1 MPLSEYE
8 QRVLDQMERQ
18 LTSDDPGLVT
28 SLSSTRRG
36 SGVRY
41 LLAAIGII
49 VGIGLLIL
57 GVAQSQPVIGVVG
70 FAIMFLAV
78 VYAFTK
84 PAAAKSTAGPIGSI
98 GPDGRLK
105 PAPRKKKSAGAKPF
119 MAKLEERWDRRRD
132 QGL

>member
-18 LTSDDPGLVT
+18 LTSDDPELVT
-28 SLSSTRRG
+28 SLSTTRRG
-36 SGVRY
+36 SSVRY
-41 LLAAIGII
+41 LLAAIGI
-49 VGIGLLIL
+49 VAGIGLLIV
-57 GVAQSQPVIGVVG
+57 GVAQSQPIIGVIG

-78 VYAFTK
+78 AYALTK
-84 PAAAKSTAGPIGSI
+84 PPAVKPGAGPIGSI

-105 PAPRKKKSAGAKPF
+105 PAAGKKKPSGSKSF
-119 MAKLEERWDRRRD
+119 MAKLEERWDHRRD

>member
-18 LTSDDPGLVT
+18 LTSDDPELVT
-28 SLSSTRRG
+28 SLSSGQRG
-36 SGVRY
+36 SSVRY

-49 VGIGLLIL
+49 AGIGLLIL
-57 GVAQSQPVIGVVG
+57 GVAQSEPIVGVVG

-78 VYAFTK
+78 AYAVTK
-84 PAAAKSTAGPIGSI
+84 PAAAKATAGPIGSI

-105 PAPRKKKSAGAKPF
+105 PAPRKKKNSGAKPF
-119 MAKLEERWDRRRD
+119 MTKLEERWDRRRNE
-132 QGL
+132 GL